1 MIEKSNLDGLFEISK
16 HQQLASCIQELHIH
30 TFHILPL
37 EELDQATLSYIPDK
51 ERYRKRYEQQQNLI
65 TDTLNRKRLYEAIS
79 QFESCRKI
87 VFDGSNPSWNPSYRR
102 LSCGIPFARSR
113 KSSSAR
119 TKFIRRILLDLLTA
133 VATSKIQIED
143 LTVHV
148 GYMDE
153 AYCLKLSHL
162 PYLTKPITSLR
173 RVQLAVDPTFQKNK
187 LQNFL
192 SAFPELT
199 DFELEAYR
207 GPCCDRIAGALS
219 GLYIPKLRKLTLI
232 TVSCTVSE
240 LENFVIGHKK
250 TLQDIEFIYV
260 ELPDEQSWHRV
271 FQTIRD
277 NIAVASF
284 TMSDCANLDMPEP
297 TNVTELIN
305 ITNSTGWDSIS
316 TNSTE
321 WDSISTNSTEWD

>member
-143 LTVHV
+143 L
-148 GYMDE
+148 
-153 AYCLKLSHL
+153 LS
-162 PYLTKPITSLR
+162 ILR